1 MQFPTND
8 SHTTTQRTIL
18 ANEVSSTLLH
28 GNFVQY
34 VRASISEEHYSR
46 STVSNLIKKMVSKPR
61 RSTNVVHVGGDS
73 FNLHIL
79 CGTLRST
86 IQVAVNATIDEI
98 SHQHNLPILG
108 VWWSFNGKPMRN
120 TIPIGQY
127 GLYEG
132 STVTVN
138 LRMCGG
144 GVSTLLPLY
153 THVLDCEHQVLYP
166 ELSLQ
171 SEFSELDVGGELIS
185 KLRSSFATEGKE
197 EWMIDLVE
205 SFVQTIYW
213 TSKCTSR
220 RDYVAAAALAY
231 KLLIGKGLASSAWTL
246 FVGSELQDDHFSNIT
261 KSARE
266 WFQMGTDALK
276 NPLVEKMRKL
286 YTYMLVQGF
295 LQKFGVKLS
304 DEEYLKMDKKIVI
317 KYSDKTNLIVTM
329 IDTAITICERY
340 DAYRVTGDW
349 RAFIHDDTTYT
360 KWSKTADRLVGLAP
374 FTSNLEAHG
383 TTYFAFVADLNDA
396 IEIGEAVVK
405 FSARNLGAEAIGA
418 RRKLNALQML
428 KNVEVT
434 RRASQKERK
443 APFGVLIHGG
453 SSVAKSTF
461 TKMLYYYYGK
471 IHGLDVDD
479 HYRYV
484 RNPADEYWSNF
495 DSSKWCIQMDD
506 IAFLLSSK
514 ASETDPTLLELLNVV
529 NNVPYVPPQAALED
543 KGKTPVMAQL
553 VLATSNAHDLNAQ
566 DYFHCPLAVRRR
578 LPYVVHV
585 VPKDEYLHE
594 NGKFISPGKLPKVEG
609 AFPDFWKITVQ
620 RLVPEE
626 HNGRDSA
633 VLVDEQIFTNVNDF
647 LKHFAEASLKH
658 QEIQTKSESC
668 DTHMRDIPVCRLCY
682 NVGTCDCL
690 QALEVAPWAYF
701 LSQYVAS
708 YFGAFCFN
716 ILMLIIQSSVFILL
730 NEYVV
735 FRYLWMRVGRWF
747 NSEREIRIHGVL
759 NGQRNWR
766 VRFSVKK
773 LAQIG
778 LVITQFYVMWKFA
791 SCIRTK
797 VTKTERKTEEDVAS
811 EEDPVWEP
819 QGNVFGSTEEQLR
832 KEESQNVWYNPT
844 MELSTFDLP
853 APSRSLANATSEG
866 IRDLFSA
873 NCVRVEIEA
882 TDAVCHFRTGAV
894 FLRGQFLCMNRH
906 VLRAGTRFK
915 MTIITGPISQG
926 VTGNAVVYFN
936 RSQLRESEQYD
947 VVILEVTGVPPR
959 KDILKYWNTHQI
971 PVTQIVSVR
980 RERNGLAEYVD
991 YYNAQFCGNFR
1002 VEQLDTR
1009 MDVYMAT
1016 SNVETK
1022 SGDCGSLAVAK
1033 TPRGPVILGL
1043 HTLGYKTTAVFPHL
1057 TLEVLEGMCGP
1068 QLQHAVVGGGE
1079 PQFSLNGELT
1089 SASLLPPHHKSV
1101 TRYLE
1106 TGTVNVYG
1114 CMPGF
1119 RQRPKSSVMATP
1131 LQQEMLEE
1139 LGCEINYSKPVM
1151 SGWEPVHNNVK
1162 EMVKPDTNID
1172 EEVLAHCAEAYLKD
1186 IVDGLTQLHGE
1197 EWKKE
1202 VIFLSDRAAVNGL
1215 AKVKF
1220 IDRINTNTSMGHP
1233 WHKSKKSFIRPSPSE
1248 EQPDG
1253 IEFEEDV
1260 MERIHRVEQCF
1271 KEGKRSYPIFTG
1283 HLKDE
1288 PTSFAKIAKKKT
1300 RVFTGAP
1307 IDFSIASR
1315 KKLLPFVRLLQNNKF
1330 VFEAAP
1336 GTAAQSSEW
1345 TDIYLYLTKHGIDQ
1359 IVAGDYGKFDKRMIA
1374 TIIIHAFRIIAGVYR
1389 TAGFSEQECKE
1400 VMTIGYDIAFPV
1412 CMINGEILEFFGT
1425 NPSGHPFTVII
1436 NSLVNSLY
1444 MRYAYC
1450 QLNPDASKT
1459 CWSFKRSV
1467 ALITYGDDNTMGVSR
1482 NAMWFNHTAIQ
1493 AQMALIGVEYTMADK
1508 EAETRPFINISECS
1522 FLKRKWR
1529 WEPELK
1535 MYTCPLD
1542 LDSIHKSLTVW
1553 LPSKSIDKY
1562 AQMVAVI
1569 ESANSEYFF
1578 HGRELFEKRRS
1589 FFQRVLAQEPYSHY
1603 VGESTLPD
1611 WDTLIERFRRASKD
1625 LNNFP
1630 ELITVPGSSVI

>member
-1 MQFPTND
+1 MQFSNSSPSNT
-8 SHTTTQRTIL
+8 SAQIL
-18 ANEVSSTLLH
+18 
-28 GNFVQY
+28 F
-34 VRASISEEHYSR
+34 
-46 STVSNLIKKMVSKPR
+46 
-61 RSTNVVHVGGDS
+61 
-73 FNLHIL
+73 
-79 CGTLRST
+79 
-86 IQVAVNATIDEI
+86 
-98 SHQHNLPILG
+98 
-108 VWWSFNGKPMRN
+108 
-120 TIPIGQY
+120 
-127 GLYEG
+127 
-132 STVTVN
+132 
-138 LRMCGG
+138 
-144 GVSTLLPLY
+144 PLY
-153 THVLDCEHQVLYP
+153 THVLDCEREVTHPKYALQA
-166 ELSLQ
+166 ELTS
-171 SEFSELDVGGELIS
+171 SDIGEELIC
-185 KLRSSFATEGKE
+185 KLRKTMSTDDKE
-197 EWMIDLVE
+197 CWMIDLVE
-205 SFVQTIYW
+205 SFMQTIYW
-213 TSKCTSR
+213 TSKCTTR

-231 KLLIGKGLASSAWTL
+231 KLLVGKGLASTAWTI
-246 FVGSELQDDHFSNIT
+246 FVGSELQDDNFSNMT

-295 LQKFGVKLS
+295 LKKFGVKLTE
-304 DEEYLKMDKKIVI
+304 EEYLKMDKKHII

-329 IDTAITICERY
+329 IDTAVTICERY
-340 DAYRVTGDW
+340 DSYRLTGDW

-360 KWSKTADRLVGLAP
+360 KWSKTADRLIGLAP

-383 TTYFAFVADLNDA
+383 TTYFAFVADLNDS

-405 FSARNLGAEAIGA
+405 FSAKNLGGEALGA

-514 ASETDPTLLELLNVV
+514 SSETDPTLLELLNVV

-585 VPKDEYLHE
+585 APKDEYLHE
-594 NGKFISPGKLPKVEG
+594 NGKFINPGKLPRIEG

-620 RLVPEE
+620 KLVPEE

-633 VLVDEQIFTNVNDF
+633 VLKDEHVFTDVNEF
-647 LKHFAEASLKH
+647 LKHFAEASLQH
-658 QEIQTKSESC
+658 QQIQTKSESC
-668 DTHMRDIPVCRLCY
+668 DTHMRDIHVCRLCY
-682 NVGTCDCL
+682 NVGTCECL
-690 QALEVAPWAYF
+690 QALAVAPWALF
-701 LSQYVAS
+701 IARFFAAQ
-708 YFGAFCFN
+708 FGSLCFSL
-716 ILMLIIQSSVFILL
+716 LMLIIQSSVFILL
-730 NEYVV
+730 NEYIV
-735 FRYLWMRVGRWF
+735 FRYAWMRAGRWF
-747 NSEREIRIHGVL
+747 SSEREIRIHGVL
-759 NGQRNWR
+759 NGQREWR
-766 VRFSVKK
+766 VRYSVKK

-778 LVITQFYVMWKFA
+778 LVISQFYVMWKFA
-791 SCIRTK
+791 SYIK
-797 VTKTERKTEEDVAS
+797 PKKNSPKQKEEENMDKEAHHTMCDEAEDLKS
-811 EEDPVWEP
+811 EHDPVWEP
-819 QGNVFGSTEEQLR
+819 QGNIFGSTEEQMT
-832 KEESQNVWYNPT
+832 KEENQNVWYNPT
-844 MELSTFDLP
+844 LELATFDVP
-853 APSRSLANATSEG
+853 APSRSLANATSEA

-873 NCVRVEIEA
+873 NCVRVEVEA
-882 TDAVCHFRTGAV
+882 VDASCHFRTGAV

-906 VLRAGTRFK
+906 VLRAGSRFK
-915 MTIITGPISQG
+915 MTIITGTPAQG
-926 VTGNAVVYFN
+926 LTGNAVIYFN
-936 RSQLRESEQYD
+936 RTQLRESAQYD
-947 VVILEVTGVPPR
+947 IVILEVTGVPPR
-959 KDILKYWNTHQI
+959 KDILKYWNTHSI

-980 RERNGLAEYVD
+980 RERNGAVEYVD
-991 YYNAQFCGNFR
+991 HYNAQLCNQFL
-1002 VEQLDTR
+1002 VEQLDSR
-1009 MDVYMAT
+1009 LDVYMAT

-1022 SGDCGSLAVAK
+1022 SGDCGSLAIAK

-1043 HTLGYKTTAVFPHL
+1043 HTLGYKTTAVFPHV
-1057 TLEVLEGMCGP
+1057 TLDVLEGMCGKA
-1068 QLQHAVVGGGE
+1068 LKYAVEGGGE
-1079 PQFSLNGELT
+1079 PKFSLNGEIT
-1089 SASLLPPHHKSV
+1089 GSSLLPPHHKSV

-1106 TGTVNVYG
+1106 QGTVNIYG
-1114 CMPGF
+1114 CLPGF
-1119 RQRPKSSVMATP
+1119 RQRPKSSVTATP
-1131 LQQEMLEE
+1131 LQEEMLLE
-1139 LGCEINYSKPVM
+1139 LGCGVNYASPAM
-1151 SGWEPVHNNVK
+1151 TGWEPVHNNVK

-1186 IVDGLTQLHGE
+1186 IVDGLTRSHGA
-1197 EWKKE
+1197 EWKRE
-1202 VIFLSDRAAVNGL
+1202 VIFLSDRAAINGL

-1233 WHKSKKSFIRPSPSE
+1233 WHKSKKSFIRSAPSV

-1253 IEFEEDV
+1253 IEFEDDV
-1260 MERIHRVEQCF
+1260 AERIQAVEQCF

-1288 PTSFAKIAKKKT
+1288 PTSFAKIEKKKT

-1330 VFEAAP
+1330 IFEAAP

-1345 TDIYLYLTKHGIDQ
+1345 TDIYRYLTQHGVEQ

-1374 TIIIHAFRIIAGVYR
+1374 TIILYAFRIIAGIYR
-1389 TAGFSEQECKE
+1389 EAGFTEEECKE
-1400 VMTIGYDIAFPV
+1400 IMTIGYDIAFPV

-1450 QLNPDASKT
+1450 QLNPDKSKT
-1459 CWSFKRSV
+1459 CWTFKKSV
-1467 ALITYGDDNTMGVSR
+1467 ALITYGDDNTMGVNKNS
-1482 NAMWFNHTAIQ
+1482 MWFNHTAIQ
-1493 AQMALIGVEYTMADK
+1493 TEMARIGVEYTMADK
-1508 EAETRPFINISECS
+1508 EAETKPFINISECS

-1529 WEPELK
+1529 WEPELG

-1542 LDSIHKSLTVW
+1542 LESIHKSLTVW

-1569 ESANSEYFF
+1569 SSANSEYFF

-1589 FFQRVLAQEPYSHY
+1589 FFQKVLAQEPYSHY
-1603 VGESTLPD
+1603 VGESTLPN
-1611 WDTLIERFRRASKD
+1611 WEALIERFRRASKD
-1625 LNNFP
+1625 SNSFP
-1630 ELITVPGSSVI
+1630 ELTTVPGSSVV